1 MAMLVVDGV
10 QVKEP
15 SKFQWSL
22 QDVSAPDSGRTE
34 DSVMHKNRVAQK
46 VKLELQWTMT
56 TPQET
61 SDILQAFQPEYINVT
76 YHDPLLND
84 YRTAEFYVG
93 DRSTPVKFWLVDK
106 KYYESVSFNI
116 IER

>member
-10 QVKEP
+10 SIKEP

-46 VKLELQWTMT
+46 VKINLAWTMT
-56 TPQET
+56 TPAET
-61 SDILQAFQPEYINVT
+61 SAILQAFNPEYVMVT
-76 YHDPLLND
+76 YHDALLNATVT
-84 YRTAEFYVG
+84 REFYTG
-93 DRSTPVKFWLVDK
+93 DKSAPVHIWSANNKRYTKVTL
-106 KYYESVSFNI
+106 NI